1 MPSRGDEVTRTR
13 RTGYERDEQN
23 AERTHARTLCARL
36 SLLALVA
43 AAAREPR
50 EPGLA
55 LRSLRPG
62 EALLAGVAVASG
74 RADVSGAPGSARVA
88 RHARETCTTHTHTQH
103 TPSTSGHRV
112 ATKVRIAPALAIPAA
127 SESRLCA
134 NQILYSFFSLCFP
147 LFSRWFRAVD

>member
-23 AERTHARTLCARL
+23 ARTHARTLCAGL

-74 RADVSGAPGSARVA
+74 RADVSGAPGSARVS
-88 RHARETCTTHTHTQH
+88 RHARETCTTHTHTTH
-103 TPSTSGHRV
+103 TVDKWPQSCDESSHRPRTCHPRGERV
-112 ATKVRIAPALAIPAA
+112 QPLR
-127 SESRLCA
+127 ESNTL
-134 NQILYSFFSLCFP
+134 
-147 LFSRWFRAVD
+147 